1 MNNLKSR
8 LAKEKRFKVYGII
21 SIITALTLLTIL
33 FVSIF
38 SQGYTAFQETRIQLP
53 VYFDQ
58 EILDPN
64 KTSDWNNIKKANF
77 NGLVKQSL
85 RNLFPEVSGRSNKRK
100 LYKIVSSSAEYQIR
114 NIVNNDLSIIGS
126 KQNIWVLADDD
137 VDMLI
142 KGNINRNLP
151 ENERRID
158 DQELIWIEY
167 LESENLIKKVFNKTL
182 FTSGDS
188 SESEQSGILVA
199 LLGSF
204 YALLITLVLSFPIG
218 IATAVYLEEFAP
230 KDNKFVDFIEVN
242 INNLA
247 AVPSIIF
254 GLLGLAIFLN
264 FFEMPRSAP
273 LVGGMVLSLM
283 TLPRIIIPARAALKS
298 VPPSIREG
306 ALGLGASNV
315 QAVFHHVL
323 PIATPG
329 MLTGTIIGMA
339 QALGESAPLLI
350 IGMVAFIV
358 DIPQGFT
365 DPATALPVQIYLWA
379 DTPERGFVER
389 TAAVIM
395 VLLIF
400 LILMNSLAIY
410 LRKSLKK
417 ILPSEKN
424 YV

>member
-8 LAKEKRFKVYGII
+8 LAKEKRFKAYGII

-64 KTSDWNNIKKANF
+64 KTSDWNDIKKANF
-77 NGLVKQSL
+77 NGLVKQSI

-114 NIVNNDLSIIGS
+114 SIVNNDLRIIGS

-204 YALLITLVLSFPIG
+204 YALLITLILSFPIG

-339 QALGESAPLLI
+339 QALGESAPLLV

-400 LILMNSLAIY
+400 LVLMNSLAIY
-410 LRKSLKK
+410 LRKKF
-417 ILPSEKN
+417 EKN
-424 YV
+424 IT

>member
-8 LAKEKRFKVYGII
+8 LAKEKRFKAYGII

-64 KTSDWNNIKKANF
+64 KTNDWNNIKKANF

-158 DQELIWIEY
+158 DQELMWIEY

-358 DIPQGFT
+358 DVPQGFT

-400 LILMNSLAIY
+400 LVLMNSLAIY
-410 LRKSLKK
+410 LRKKF
-417 ILPSEKN
+417 EKN
-424 YV
+424 IT

>member
-8 LAKEKRFKVYGII
+8 LAKEKRFKAYGVI
-21 SIITALTLLTIL
+21 SITTALTLLTIL

-64 KTSDWNNIKKANF
+64 KTNDWNIIKKANF
-77 NGLVKQSL
+77 NGLVKQSI
-85 RNLFPEVSGRSNKRK
+85 RDLFPEVSGRSNKRK

-114 NIVNNDLSIIGS
+114 SIVNNDLSIIGS

-158 DQELIWIEY
+158 DQELMWIEY

-182 FTSGDS
+182 FSSGDS

-315 QAVFHHVL
+315 QAVFNHVL

-365 DPATALPVQIYLWA
+365 DPATTLPVQIYLWA

-400 LILMNSLAIY
+400 LVLMNSLAIY
-410 LRKSLKK
+410 LRKKF
-417 ILPSEKN
+417 EKN
-424 YV
+424 IT

>member
-8 LAKEKRFKVYGII
+8 LAKEKRFKAYGII
-21 SIITALTLLTIL
+21 SIITALTLLTVL

-64 KTSDWNNIKKANF
+64 KTSDWSDIKKANF
-77 NGLVKQSL
+77 NGLVKQSI

-114 NIVNNDLSIIGS
+114 SIVNNDLSIIGS

-339 QALGESAPLLI
+339 QALGESAPLLV

-400 LILMNSLAIY
+400 LVLMNSLAIY
-410 LRKSLKK
+410 LRKKF
-417 ILPSEKN
+417 EKN
-424 YV
+424 IT

>member
-8 LAKEKRFKVYGII
+8 LAKEKRFKAYGII

-64 KTSDWNNIKKANF
+64 KTNDWNNIKKANF

-114 NIVNNDLSIIGS
+114 SIVNNDLSIIGS

-158 DQELIWIEY
+158 DQELMWIEY

-315 QAVFHHVL
+315 QAVFNHVL

-339 QALGESAPLLI
+339 QALGESAPLLV

-410 LRKSLKK
+410 LRKKF
-417 ILPSEKN
+417 EKN
-424 YV
+424 IT

>member
-8 LAKEKRFKVYGII
+8 LAKEKRFKAYGII

-64 KTSDWNNIKKANF
+64 KTSDWNDIKKANF

-114 NIVNNDLSIIGS
+114 SIVNNDLSIIGS

-158 DQELIWIEY
+158 DQELMWIEY

-315 QAVFHHVL
+315 QAVFNHVL

-358 DIPQGFT
+358 DVPQGFT

-410 LRKSLKK
+410 LRKKF
-417 ILPSEKN
+417 EKN
-424 YV
+424 IT

>member
-8 LAKEKRFKVYGII
+8 LAKEKRFKAYGII
-21 SIITALTLLTIL
+21 SIIIALTLLTIL

-64 KTSDWNNIKKANF
+64 KTSDWNEIKKANF
-77 NGLVKQSL
+77 NGLVKQSV

-114 NIVNNDLSIIGS
+114 SIVNNDLSIIGS

-158 DQELIWIEY
+158 DQELMWIEY

-339 QALGESAPLLI
+339 QALGESAPLLV

-400 LILMNSLAIY
+400 LVLMNSLAIY
-410 LRKSLKK
+410 LRKKF
-417 ILPSEKN
+417 EKN
-424 YV
+424 IT

>member
-8 LAKEKRFKVYGII
+8 LAKEKRFKAYGII

-64 KTSDWNNIKKANF
+64 KTGDWNDIKKANF
-77 NGLVKQSL
+77 NGLVKQSI

-315 QAVFHHVL
+315 QAVFNHVL

-410 LRKSLKK
+410 LRKKF
-417 ILPSEKN
+417 EKN
-424 YV
+424 IT

>member
-8 LAKEKRFKVYGII
+8 IAKEKRFKAYGII
-21 SIITALTLLTIL
+21 SITTALTLLTIL

-64 KTSDWNNIKKANF
+64 KTNDWNNIKKANF

-158 DQELIWIEY
+158 DQELMWIEY

-182 FTSGDS
+182 FSSGDS

-199 LLGSF
+199 LLGSL

-315 QAVFHHVL
+315 QAVFNHVL

-365 DPATALPVQIYLWA
+365 DPATTLPVQIYLWA

-400 LILMNSLAIY
+400 LVLMNSLAIY
-410 LRKSLKK
+410 LRKKF
-417 ILPSEKN
+417 EKN
-424 YV
+424 IT

>member
-8 LAKEKRFKVYGII
+8 LAKEKRFKAYGII

-53 VYFDQ
+53 IYFDQ

-158 DQELIWIEY
+158 DQELMWIEY

-339 QALGESAPLLI
+339 QALGESAPLLV

-400 LILMNSLAIY
+400 LVLMNSLAIY
-410 LRKSLKK
+410 LRKKF
-417 ILPSEKN
+417 EKN
-424 YV
+424 IT

>member
-8 LAKEKRFKVYGII
+8 LAKEKRFKAYGII

-64 KTSDWNNIKKANF
+64 KTSDWSDIKKANF
-77 NGLVKQSL
+77 NGLVKQSI

-114 NIVNNDLSIIGS
+114 RIVNNDLSIIGS

-339 QALGESAPLLI
+339 QALGESAPLLV

-410 LRKSLKK
+410 LRKKF
-417 ILPSEKN
+417 EKN
-424 YV
+424 IT

>member
-8 LAKEKRFKVYGII
+8 IAKEKRFKAYGII
-21 SIITALTLLTIL
+21 SITTALTLLTIL

-64 KTSDWNNIKKANF
+64 KTSDWNDIKKANF
-77 NGLVKQSL
+77 NGLVKQSI

-158 DQELIWIEY
+158 DQELMWIEY

-315 QAVFHHVL
+315 QAVFNHVL

-365 DPATALPVQIYLWA
+365 DPATTLPVQIYLWA

-400 LILMNSLAIY
+400 LVLMNSLAIY
-410 LRKSLKK
+410 LRKKF
-417 ILPSEKN
+417 EKN
-424 YV
+424 IT

>member
-8 LAKEKRFKVYGII
+8 IAKEKRFKAYGVI
-21 SIITALTLLTIL
+21 SITIALTLLTIL

-64 KTSDWNNIKKANF
+64 KTNDWNIIKKANF
-77 NGLVKQSL
+77 NGLVKQSI

-158 DQELIWIEY
+158 DQELMWIEY

-315 QAVFHHVL
+315 QAVFNHVL

-365 DPATALPVQIYLWA
+365 DPATTLPVQIYLWA

-400 LILMNSLAIY
+400 LVLMNSLAIY
-410 LRKSLKK
+410 LRKKF
-417 ILPSEKN
+417 EKN
-424 YV
+424 IT

>member
-8 LAKEKRFKVYGII
+8 IAKEKRFKAYGII
-21 SIITALTLLTIL
+21 SITTALTLLTIL

-64 KTSDWNNIKKANF
+64 KTSDWNEIKKANF
-77 NGLVKQSL
+77 NVLVKQSV

-158 DQELIWIEY
+158 DQELMWIEY

-315 QAVFHHVL
+315 QAVFNHVL

-365 DPATALPVQIYLWA
+365 DPATTLPVQIYLWA

-400 LILMNSLAIY
+400 LVLMNSLAIY
-410 LRKSLKK
+410 LRKKF
-417 ILPSEKN
+417 EKN
-424 YV
+424 IT

>member
-8 LAKEKRFKVYGII
+8 LAKEKRFKAYGII

-38 SQGYTAFQETRIQLP
+38 SQGYTAFQETRIQLT

-158 DQELIWIEY
+158 DQELMWIEY

-315 QAVFHHVL
+315 QAVFNHVL

-358 DIPQGFT
+358 DVPQGFT

-410 LRKSLKK
+410 LRKKF
-417 ILPSEKN
+417 EKN
-424 YV
+424 IT

>member
-8 LAKEKRFKVYGII
+8 LAKEKRFKAYGII

-64 KTSDWNNIKKANF
+64 KTSDWSDIKKANF
-77 NGLVKQSL
+77 NGLVKQSI

-114 NIVNNDLSIIGS
+114 SIVNNDLSIIGS

-158 DQELIWIEY
+158 DQELMWIEY

-315 QAVFHHVL
+315 QAVFNHVL

-358 DIPQGFT
+358 DVPQGFT

-400 LILMNSLAIY
+400 LVLMNSLAIY
-410 LRKSLKK
+410 LRKKF
-417 ILPSEKN
+417 EKN
-424 YV
+424 IT

>member
-8 LAKEKRFKVYGII
+8 LAKEKRFKAYGII

-114 NIVNNDLSIIGS
+114 SIVNNDLSIIGS

-158 DQELIWIEY
+158 DQELMWIEY

-358 DIPQGFT
+358 DVPQGFT

-410 LRKSLKK
+410 LRKKF
-417 ILPSEKN
+417 EKN
-424 YV
+424 IT

>member
-8 LAKEKRFKVYGII
+8 LAKEKRFKAYGII

-64 KTSDWNNIKKANF
+64 KTGDWNNIKKANF

-114 NIVNNDLSIIGS
+114 SIVNNDLSIIGS

-204 YALLITLVLSFPIG
+204 YALLITLILSFPIG

-339 QALGESAPLLI
+339 QALGESAPLLV

-400 LILMNSLAIY
+400 LVLMNSLAIY
-410 LRKSLKK
+410 LRKKF
-417 ILPSEKN
+417 EKN
-424 YV
+424 IT

>member
-8 LAKEKRFKVYGII
+8 LAKEKRFKAYGII

-64 KTSDWNNIKKANF
+64 KTSDWNEIKKANF
-77 NGLVKQSL
+77 NGLVKQSV

-158 DQELIWIEY
+158 DQELMWIEY

-339 QALGESAPLLI
+339 QALGESAPLLV

-400 LILMNSLAIY
+400 LVLMNSLAIY
-410 LRKSLKK
+410 LRKKF
-417 ILPSEKN
+417 EKN
-424 YV
+424 IT

>member
-8 LAKEKRFKVYGII
+8 LAKEKRFKAYGII

-64 KTSDWNNIKKANF
+64 KTRDWNNIKKANF

-114 NIVNNDLSIIGS
+114 SIVNNDLSIIGS

-158 DQELIWIEY
+158 DQELMWIEY

-315 QAVFHHVL
+315 QAVFNHVL

-339 QALGESAPLLI
+339 QALGESAPLLV

-400 LILMNSLAIY
+400 LVLMNSLAIY
-410 LRKSLKK
+410 LRKKF
-417 ILPSEKN
+417 EKN
-424 YV
+424 IT

>member
-8 LAKEKRFKVYGII
+8 IAKEKRFKAYGII
-21 SIITALTLLTIL
+21 SITTALTLLTIL

-64 KTSDWNNIKKANF
+64 KTNDWNNIKKSNF
-77 NGLVKQSL
+77 NGLVKQSI

-114 NIVNNDLSIIGS
+114 SIVNNDLSIIGS

-158 DQELIWIEY
+158 DQELMWIEY

-182 FTSGDS
+182 FSSGDS

-315 QAVFHHVL
+315 QAVFNHVL

-365 DPATALPVQIYLWA
+365 DPATTLPVQIYLWA

-400 LILMNSLAIY
+400 LVLMNSLAIY
-410 LRKSLKK
+410 LRKKF
-417 ILPSEKN
+417 EKN
-424 YV
+424 IT

>member
-8 LAKEKRFKVYGII
+8 LAKEKRFKAYGII

-158 DQELIWIEY
+158 DQELMWIEY

-315 QAVFHHVL
+315 QAVFNHVL

-339 QALGESAPLLI
+339 QALGESAPLLE
-350 IGMVAFIV
+350 IGRAHV
-358 DIPQGFT
+358 
-365 DPATALPVQIYLWA
+365 
-379 DTPERGFVER
+379 
-389 TAAVIM
+389 
-395 VLLIF
+395 
-400 LILMNSLAIY
+400 
-410 LRKSLKK
+410 
-417 ILPSEKN
+417 
-424 YV
+424 

>member
-8 LAKEKRFKVYGII
+8 LAKERRFKAYGVI
-21 SIITALTLLTIL
+21 SILTALVLLAIL
-33 FVSIF
+33 FTSII
-38 SQGYTAFQETRIQLP
+38 SQGYTAFQETRIQLLIH
-53 VYFDQ
+53 FD
-58 EILDPN
+58 EDILDVE
-64 KTSDWNNIKKANF
+64 KTKNWDTIRKSNFNILIKK
-77 NGLVKQSL
+77 SI
-85 RNLFPEVSGRSNKRK
+85 REIFPDVSGRNSKRK
-100 LYKIVSSSAEYQIR
+100 LYKILSGSAEYQIR
-114 NIVNNDLSIIGS
+114 DMVRKDLSIIGT
-126 KQNIWVLADDD
+126 KKNIWVLADDD

-158 DQELIWIEY
+158 NEELKWIEK
-167 LESENLIKKVFNKTL
+167 LESKKLIDKFFNKTL
-182 FTSGDS
+182 FSSGDS

-230 KDNKFVDFIEVN
+230 KNNKFVDFIEVN

-283 TLPRIIIPARAALKS
+283 TLPRIIIPSRAALKS

-315 QAVFHHVL
+315 QAVFNHVV

-358 DIPQGFT
+358 DIPQSVT
-365 DPATALPVQIYLWA
+365 DPATTLPVQIYLWA

-410 LRKSLKK
+410 LRKKF
-417 ILPSEKN
+417 EKDIN
-424 YV
+424 

>member
-8 LAKEKRFKVYGII
+8 LAKEKRFKAYGII

-64 KTSDWNNIKKANF
+64 KTSDWNEIKKANF
-77 NGLVKQSL
+77 NGLVKQSV

-114 NIVNNDLSIIGS
+114 SIVNNDLSIIGS

-158 DQELIWIEY
+158 DQELMWIEY

-358 DIPQGFT
+358 DVPQGFT
-365 DPATALPVQIYLWA
+365 DPATTLPVQIYLWA

-400 LILMNSLAIY
+400 LVLMNSLAIY
-410 LRKSLKK
+410 LRKKF
-417 ILPSEKN
+417 EKN
-424 YV
+424 IT

>member
-8 LAKEKRFKVYGII
+8 LAKEKRFKAYGII

-64 KTSDWNNIKKANF
+64 KTSDWNEIKKANF
-77 NGLVKQSL
+77 NGLVKQSV

-114 NIVNNDLSIIGS
+114 SIVNNDLSIIGS

-339 QALGESAPLLI
+339 QALGESAPLLV

-400 LILMNSLAIY
+400 LVLMNSLAIY
-410 LRKSLKK
+410 LRKKF
-417 ILPSEKN
+417 EKN
-424 YV
+424 IT

>member
-8 LAKEKRFKVYGII
+8 LAKEKRFKAYGII

-64 KTSDWNNIKKANF
+64 KTSDWNEIKKANF

-114 NIVNNDLSIIGS
+114 SIVNNDLSIIGS

-158 DQELIWIEY
+158 DQELMWIEY

-339 QALGESAPLLI
+339 QALGESAPLLV

-410 LRKSLKK
+410 LRKKF
-417 ILPSEKN
+417 EKN
-424 YV
+424 IT

>member
-8 LAKEKRFKVYGII
+8 IAKEKRFKAYGII
-21 SIITALTLLTIL
+21 SITTALTLLTIL

-64 KTSDWNNIKKANF
+64 KTNDWNIIKKANF
-77 NGLVKQSL
+77 NGLVKQSI
-85 RNLFPEVSGRSNKRK
+85 RDLFPEVSGRSNKRK

-158 DQELIWIEY
+158 DQELMWIEY

-182 FTSGDS
+182 FSSGDS

-204 YALLITLVLSFPIG
+204 YALLITLILSFPIG

-306 ALGLGASNV
+306 ALGLGVSNV
-315 QAVFHHVL
+315 QAVFNHVL

-365 DPATALPVQIYLWA
+365 DPATTLPVQIYLWA

-400 LILMNSLAIY
+400 LVLMNSLAIY
-410 LRKSLKK
+410 LRKKF
-417 ILPSEKN
+417 EKN
-424 YV
+424 IT

>member
-8 LAKEKRFKVYGII
+8 LAKEKRFKAYGII

-64 KTSDWNNIKKANF
+64 KTSDWNEIKKANF
-77 NGLVKQSL
+77 NGLVKQSV

-114 NIVNNDLSIIGS
+114 DIVNNDLSIIGS

-158 DQELIWIEY
+158 DQELMWIEY

-315 QAVFHHVL
+315 QAVFNHVL

-358 DIPQGFT
+358 DVPQGFT

-400 LILMNSLAIY
+400 LVLMNSLAIY
-410 LRKSLKK
+410 LRKKF
-417 ILPSEKN
+417 EKN
-424 YV
+424 IT

>member
-8 LAKEKRFKVYGII
+8 LAKEKRFKAYGII

-38 SQGYTAFQETRIQLP
+38 SQGYTAFQETRIQLT

-114 NIVNNDLSIIGS
+114 SIVNNDLSIIGS

-142 KGNINRNLP
+142 EGNINRNLP

-158 DQELIWIEY
+158 DQELMWIEY

-315 QAVFHHVL
+315 QAVFNHVL

-339 QALGESAPLLI
+339 QALGESAPLLV

-400 LILMNSLAIY
+400 LVLMNSLAIY
-410 LRKSLKK
+410 LRKKF
-417 ILPSEKN
+417 EKN
-424 YV
+424 IT